1 MVKWLYGYGNA
12 GHQYNSE
19 TLNERCFI
27 QLTTH
32 HLPDKLLQDMEVQK
46 K

>member
-1 MVKWLYGYGNA
+1 MVTAMPVTNTIHK
-12 GHQYNSE
+12 